1 MTTNVKTAVVEQV
14 SQALENNNNTL
25 SNSINQMDEKM
36 KEINKLMENR
46 LVDFENK
53 KRQFF
58 MFNGIKNFL
67 FWSSQVVSWG
77 TLGLLIWIVFFK

>member
-1 MTTNVKTAVVEQV
+1 MNVKTAVVEQV
-14 SQALENNNNTL
+14 NQALENNNTVLTNL
-25 SNSINQMDEKM
+25 INQMDEKM

-67 FWSSQVVSWG
+67 FWSSQVVSFA
-77 TLGLLIWIVFFK
+77 TLGLLIWVLVKR

>member
-1 MTTNVKTAVVEQV
+1 MNVKTAVVEQV
-14 SQALENNNNTL
+14 NQALENNNTVL
-25 SNSINQMDEKM
+25 ENSINQMDEKM

-67 FWSSQVVSWG
+67 FWSSQVVSFA
-77 TLGLLIWIVFFK
+77 TLGLLIWVLVRK